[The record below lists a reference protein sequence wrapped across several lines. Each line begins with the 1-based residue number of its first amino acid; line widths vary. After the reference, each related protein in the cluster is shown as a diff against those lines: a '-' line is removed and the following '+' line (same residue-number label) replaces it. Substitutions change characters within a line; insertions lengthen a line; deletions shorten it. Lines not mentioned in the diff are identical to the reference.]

1 MRQALFGKSIGLKL
15 SAGPVSS
22 VHAQKPLKTEPSFP
36 KYHGAMSLIAEHFSL
51 SDLDMRTRRI
61 FKDIVESYLET
72 GQPVGSRTLS
82 MSGGEKLSPA
92 TIRNTMSDLM
102 RLGLLQ
108 SPHKSAGRLPSQ
120 MGLRLFV
127 DGLLEIGDLPAT
139 DRKGLETSL
148 SRMQDPQKVFEQAST
163 MLAGLAGGA
172 GLVLTPE
179 DIAAGDA
186 VKHVEFVNLDMEQAL
201 VIIVYE
207 NGRIE
212 NRLMARPRGLLP
224 ASLERAGN
232 FLSARL
238 KGKRLVDA
246 KTQILGEIKSGR
258 AQIDQAA
265 AGLVAK
271 GLADWTGSEAAERSL
286 IIRGRA
292 QLLENIDAQADIER
306 IQMLFEDL
314 ERKQELIELLDLT
327 EDADGV
333 KIFIGTE
340 NPLFSLSDSSVVIA
354 PYRDSEK
361 NIIGAVGVIG
371 PTRLN
376 YARIIPMVDYTAQR

>member
-1 MRQALFGKSIGLKL
+1 M
-15 SAGPVSS
+15 
-22 VHAQKPLKTEPSFP
+22 T
-36 KYHGAMSLIAEHFSL
+36 LIPENFTL
-51 SDLDMRTRRI
+51 SDLDTRTRRI
-61 FKDIVESYLET
+61 FKDIVESYLDT

-82 MSGGEKLSPA
+82 LSGGQRLSPA
-92 TIRNTMSDLM
+92 TIRNTMADLAH
-102 RLGLLQ
+102 LGLLQ

-120 MGLRLFV
+120 IGLRLFV
-127 DGLLEIGDLPAT
+127 DGLLEVGDLT
-139 DRKGLETSL
+139 SRERSGLENKL
-148 SRMQDPQKVFEQAST
+148 SASTDPSKMFEQASA
-163 MLAGLAGGA
+163 MMAGLAGGA
-172 GLVLTPE
+172 GIVLTPI
-179 DIAAGDA
+179 DAPARAGA

-201 VIIVYE
+201 VVIVYE
-207 NGRIE
+207 DGRVE
-212 NRLMARPRGLLP
+212 NRLMARPSGLLP

-238 KGKRLVDA
+238 KGKRLSEA
-246 KTQILGEIKSGR
+246 KAQIIAEIKSGR

-265 AGLVAK
+265 AGLVAQ
-271 GLADWTGSEAAERSL
+271 GLADWSGGREISERAL
-286 IIRGRA
+286 IVRGRA

-354 PYRDSEK
+354 PYRDSDK
-361 NIIGAVGVIG
+361 NIIGALGVIG

-376 YARIIPMVDYTAQR
+376 YARIIPMVDYTAQLVGRLLQK

>member
-1 MRQALFGKSIGLKL
+1 MRQVLFGKNIGPRL
-15 SAGPVSS
+15 SGGPVSFI
-22 VHAQKPLKTEPSFP
+22 HGQKPLKKGSSFP
-36 KYHGAMSLIAEHFSL
+36 KYHGAMSLVPEHFSL

-139 DRKGLETSL
+139 DRKVLEKNL
-148 SRMQDPQKVFEQAST
+148 SRRQDPQKVFEQAST

-232 FLSARL
+232 FRARRKL
-238 KGKRLVDA
+238 FV
-246 KTQILGEIKSGR
+246 R
-258 AQIDQAA
+258 A
-265 AGLVAK
+265 
-271 GLADWTGSEAAERSL
+271 
-286 IIRGRA
+286 
-292 QLLENIDAQADIER
+292 
-306 IQMLFEDL
+306 
-314 ERKQELIELLDLT
+314 
-327 EDADGV
+327 
-333 KIFIGTE
+333 
-340 NPLFSLSDSSVVIA
+340 P
-354 PYRDSEK
+354 
-361 NIIGAVGVIG
+361 
-371 PTRLN
+371 
-376 YARIIPMVDYTAQR
+376 

>member
-1 MRQALFGKSIGLKL
+1 M
-15 SAGPVSS
+15 
-22 VHAQKPLKTEPSFP
+22 SFTP
-36 KYHGAMSLIAEHFSL
+36 ENFTL
-51 SDLDMRTRRI
+51 SDLDTRTRSI
-61 FKDIVESYLET
+61 FKTIVESYIET

-82 MSGGEKLSPA
+82 MSDGQRLSPA

-108 SPHKSAGRLPSQ
+108 SPHKSAGRMPSQ
-120 MGLRLFV
+120 IGLRLFI
-127 DGLLEIGDLPAT
+127 DGLLEIGDLTPIERT
-139 DRKGLETSL
+139 GLETNLTSAGEN
-148 SRMQDPQKVFEQAST
+148 PNKIFEHASA

-172 GLVLTPE
+172 GLVLAPS
-179 DIAAGDA
+179 DVSARSAA
-186 VKHVEFVNLDMEQAL
+186 VKHVEFVNLDMAQAL
-201 VIIVYE
+201 VVIVYE
-207 NGRIE
+207 DGRVE
-212 NRLMARPRGLLP
+212 NRLMARPAGLLP

-238 KGKRLVDA
+238 KGKQLGEARL
-246 KTQILGEIKSGR
+246 QILDEIQSGR
-258 AQIDQAA
+258 SQIDQAA
-265 AGLVAK
+265 AGLVAQ
-271 GLADWTGSEAAERSL
+271 GLADWSGAETSERAL

-314 ERKQELIELLDLT
+314 ERKQELIELLDQT

-354 PYRDSEK
+354 PYRDSDK
-361 NIIGAVGVIG
+361 NIIGALGVIG
-371 PTRLN
+371 PTRIN
-376 YARIIPMVDYTAQR
+376 YARIIPMVDYTAQLVGRLLRQG

>member
-1 MRQALFGKSIGLKL
+1 M
-15 SAGPVSS
+15 
-22 VHAQKPLKTEPSFP
+22 SFAP
-36 KYHGAMSLIAEHFSL
+36 ENFTLT
-51 SDLDMRTRRI
+51 DLDARTRGI
-61 FKDIVESYLET
+61 FKAIVESYLET

-82 MSGGEKLSPA
+82 LSDGQRLSPA

-120 MGLRLFV
+120 IGLRLFI
-127 DGLLEIGDLPAT
+127 DGLLEIGDITANERT
-139 DRKGLETSL
+139 GLESSL
-148 SRMQDPQKVFEQAST
+148 GAVSENPNKVFEQASA

-172 GLVLTPE
+172 GLVLTPSE
-179 DIAAGDA
+179 IGAQSGA
-186 VKHVEFVNLDMEQAL
+186 VKHVEFVHLDSTQAL
-201 VIIVYE
+201 VVIVYE
-207 NGRIE
+207 DGRVE
-212 NRLMARPRGLLP
+212 NRLMARPAGLLP
-224 ASLERAGN
+224 SSLERAGN

-238 KGKRLVDA
+238 KGKQLGEARN
-246 KTQILGEIKSGR
+246 QILTEIKSGQS
-258 AQIDQAA
+258 QIDKAA
-265 AGLVAK
+265 AGLVAQ
-271 GLADWTGSEAAERSL
+271 GLADWAGADTADNSERAL

-314 ERKQELIELLDLT
+314 ERKQELIDLLDMT

-354 PYRDSEK
+354 PYRDSDK
-361 NIIGAVGVIG
+361 NIIGALGVIG

-376 YARIIPMVDYTAQR
+376 YARIIPMVDYTAQLVGRLLRQR